1 MTVLGYKYRPPGTA
15 MFSLGIQRQV
25 ATSLVA
31 VVQYVGS
38 RGWDQSDDRAINTL
52 PLSDVANRQLVATGK
67 ANANLLRQFPGFSSV
82 TIEENQTNFA
92 YNSFQAGLRMENRHG
107 LTLQLAYTW
116 SHEIDN
122 VSNDLVQVSNPFNL
136 SYDRGSGALDRRHI
150 FNANYVYTLPFF
162 ANSSSRLLHGTL
174 GGWEFSGV
182 TVAQSGVPV
191 GGNGLGITYT
201 GPDVLG
207 LGGVGRNRPNQ
218 VAPVSYPHT
227 VSAWFSTSS
236 FANPVAPWN
245 GGANNGFG
253 NARKDAVVGPGLLN
267 FNMSLFK
274 NIELTSRENGPR
286 VQLRFESFNTFNH
299 TQFLGVNTSSADPN
313 FGKVTSTYDPRVLQ
327 LGAKFSF

>member
-1 MTVLGYKYRPPGTA
+1 
-15 MFSLGIQRQV
+15 
-25 ATSLVA
+25 
-31 VVQYVGS
+31 
-38 RGWDQSDDRAINTL
+38 
-52 PLSDVANRQLVATGK
+52 
-67 ANANLLRQFPGFSSV
+67 
-82 TIEENQTNFA
+82 
-92 YNSFQAGLRMENRHG
+92 MENRHG
-107 LTLQLAYTW
+107 LTVQLAYTW

-122 VSNDLVQVSNPFNL
+122 VSNDLNQLSNPFDPA
-136 SYDRGSGALDRRHI
+136 YDRGSGALDRRHI
-150 FNANYVYTLPFF
+150 FNANYVYAIPFF
-162 ANSSSRLLHGTL
+162 GSSSSRLLHGIL

-191 GGNGLGITYT
+191 GGNGVGLTYT

-207 LGGVGRNRPNQ
+207 LGGVGRNRVNQ
-218 VAPVSYPHT
+218 VAPVRYPHT
-227 VSAWFSTSS
+227 VNAWFDKSS
-236 FANPVAPWN
+236 FANPIAPWD
-245 GGANNGFG
+245 GGPNNGFG

-274 NIELTSRENGPR
+274 NIDLTTHENGPR